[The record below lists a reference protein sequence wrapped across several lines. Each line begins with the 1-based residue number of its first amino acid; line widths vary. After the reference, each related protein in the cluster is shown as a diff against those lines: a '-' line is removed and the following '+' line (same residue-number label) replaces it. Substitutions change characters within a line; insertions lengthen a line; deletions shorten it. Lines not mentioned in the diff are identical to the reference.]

1 MTPDLFADS
10 IETVSVVVT
19 APLDGPFDYLLP
31 QGRPRPAAGQVV
43 AVPFGRQVLPGVV
56 WDYRQDRDIEP
67 GRLRPLG
74 PELPVPPLPL
84 PSASTVLGVP
94 LILISIHLALFGEGA
109 LLPPRLASASI
120 PRSVFVAAA
129 RYLAPAFRWLEG
141 ISRPRW
147 LWLARRERLVGIIC
161 LYLAIILILP
171 IPLLNSPP
179 AACLAAVALGMIQR
193 DGVFIV
199 GGILGGLIV
208 TGVLIGV
215 IDAAGSFFLR

>member
-1 MTPDLFADS
+1 MAEPESPTGRDDDGEPQASEILDALAASKDDR
-10 IETVSVVVT
+10 I
-19 APLDGPFDYLLP
+19 PLSAVAEVAGSRVHGLALL
-31 QGRPRPAAGQVV
+31 V
-43 AVPFGRQVLPGVV
+43 FVLP
-56 WDYRQDRDIEP
+56 E
-67 GRLRPLG
+67 
-74 PELPVPPLPL
+74 VPPLPL

-193 DGVFIV
+193 DGVFIA